1 MIVCN
6 VWIYVL
12 LNDENELTVG
22 GVVFRPHT
30 FRPTE
35 FQVGYVSVFKTRS
48 CPHLYHWLFRLLM
61 VDLF

>member
-6 VWIYVL
+6 VWIFVL

-35 FQVGYVSVFKTRS
+35 LHLGYVSAFKTRS
-48 CPHLYHWLFRLLM
+48 CPH
-61 VDLF
+61 